1 MVVYLKKYIQKYIW
15 WYIAG
20 GVFIIARTIVASLSP
35 KYVQEAID
43 YLSDDFNESVL
54 FQYLAIIITIA
65 VVQGL
70 FQFLMRRIMIGAS
83 RLIENDFRNEFF
95 HKLSSLDMHFYHHN
109 RTGDLMARATN
120 DLGNIRSVFGPAVMY
135 TINLTFSFIVYLY
148 MMIEISPK
156 LTFWATLPIP
166 VMAVVVYYFGQ
177 IIHKKQSKIQAQYS
191 EISNYAQENLAGSR
205 VVKSF
210 GLENDQI
217 NHFSFISHDYFK
229 KFVSFMK
236 IQSLFHPSIYVI
248 ISFGTAAI
256 FYVGGHLVIQD
267 IITIGEF
274 TAFIL
279 YLGMLTWPSIAV
291 GWVAGLYQTGASS
304 MNRINKILNEE
315 STVQT
320 PKPKPLTS
328 VLGHIEFKNLTFTYP
343 NAQSPVLHN
352 IELTIKPGE
361 TLGIIGAVGSG
372 KTTLVSLI
380 NRLYQVEDGQLF
392 IDGTDINTLK
402 PEELSQFV
410 SVVPQETFLFSQTI
424 KENITFGYKGTDS
437 EIEKAVEDS
446 HLKETLNEFPDG
458 LDTLLGERGVNLSGG
473 QKQRVAIA
481 RALIRQTPITIFDDS
496 LSAVDTHTEEQILNA
511 LIKDRQ
517 DKTTLLISHRISTL
531 KHADN
536 IICLENGRIIEQGT
550 HDALVQLGGEYA
562 RLYEKQLLEE
572 ELNTL
577 G

>member
-1 MVVYLKKYIQKYIW
+1 
-15 WYIAG
+15 
-20 GVFIIARTIVASLSP
+20 
-35 KYVQEAID
+35 
-43 YLSDDFNESVL
+43 
-54 FQYLAIIITIA
+54 
-65 VVQGL
+65 
-70 FQFLMRRIMIGAS
+70 
-83 RLIENDFRNEFF
+83 
-95 HKLSSLDMHFYHHN
+95 
-109 RTGDLMARATN
+109 
-120 DLGNIRSVFGPAVMY
+120 
-135 TINLTFSFIVYLY
+135 
-148 MMIEISPK
+148 
-156 LTFWATLPIP
+156 
-166 VMAVVVYYFGQ
+166 
-177 IIHKKQSKIQAQYS
+177 
-191 EISNYAQENLAGSR
+191 
-205 VVKSF
+205 
-210 GLENDQI
+210 
-217 NHFSFISHDYFK
+217 
-229 KFVSFMK
+229 
-236 IQSLFHPSIYVI
+236 
-248 ISFGTAAI
+248 
-256 FYVGGHLVIQD
+256 
-267 IITIGEF
+267 
-274 TAFIL
+274 
-279 YLGMLTWPSIAV
+279 
-291 GWVAGLYQTGASS
+291 